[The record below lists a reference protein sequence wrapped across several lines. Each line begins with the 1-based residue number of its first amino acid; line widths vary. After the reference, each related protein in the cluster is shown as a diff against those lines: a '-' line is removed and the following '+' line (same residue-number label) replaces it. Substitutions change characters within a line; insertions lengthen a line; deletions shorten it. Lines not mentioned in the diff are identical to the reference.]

1 VAGFLKM
8 KKHSHRFVEEYTGL
22 VGLGL
27 DRETDEFTITYYIQK
42 FADDDLM
49 RILRSRMSDSDI
61 EALASMLFGIMKT
74 YFTEKEYH
82 TYFLKDQD
90 EKT

>member
-1 VAGFLKM
+1 MKM
-8 KKHSHRFVEEYTGL
+8 KKHSHRFVEKYTGL

-74 YFTEKEYH
+74 YFTEEEYH

>member
-1 VAGFLKM
+1 M

-27 DRETDEFTITYYIQK
+27 DRKTDEFTITYYIQK

-49 RILRSRMSDSDI
+49 KILRSRMSDSDI
-61 EALASMLFGIMKT
+61 EALANILFRIMKI
-74 YFTEKEYH
+74 YLTEEEYH
-82 TYFLKDQD
+82 IYFLKDQED
-90 EKT
+90 